1 MTAYQLNSQH
11 FNGSFSSHNAIGS
24 AIIAAALLA
33 HAIPEGDK
41 LSRAKDLTISTAAA
55 NDSYQDVTI
64 IQRSTNPA
72 LVTALQSLYEDLAAN
87 QQELDADANK
97 ILRSNLWDL
106 YA

>member
-1 MTAYQLNSQH
+1 MIDYQLKSQH
-11 FNGSFSSHNAIGS
+11 SNGSFSSHNAIGS

-33 HAIPEGDK
+33 HAIPEGDR
-41 LSRAKDLTISTAAA
+41 LSSAKELTVSTTAA

-64 IQRSTNPA
+64 IQRSTNSE
-72 LVTALQSLYEDLAAN
+72 LVTALQSLYEELAAN
-87 QQELDADANK
+87 QQEFDADANK

>member
-1 MTAYQLNSQH
+1 MTAYQLKSQH

-33 HAIPEGDK
+33 HAIPEGHR
-41 LSRAKDLTISTAAA
+41 LNRANELTVSNTAA

-64 IQRSTNPA
+64 FQRSTNSQ